1 MHRSFRRF
9 LLHVAPALLYVIAIF
24 VGGSLPQGPNLGLE
38 FEYGDKVLHLLAFG
52 GFDFFAWRA
61 FRYLWPE
68 RRPSWHLWTSCV
80 VSIAL
85 GGLLEIWQ
93 SALPTRQAEGL
104 DWVADSVGALLVTAM
119 LWWHGRVG
127 ELGERPTA

>member
-1 MHRSFRRF
+1 
-9 LLHVAPALLYVIAIF
+9 
-24 VGGSLPQGPNLGLE
+24 
-38 FEYGDKVLHLLAFG
+38 
-52 GFDFFAWRA
+52 
-61 FRYLWPE
+61 
-68 RRPSWHLWTSCV
+68 V